1 MVNNER
7 EYFEMEKEKEK
18 KGQCLSIK
26 IRSRESRGSVL
37 NYEGSSV
44 SGILYYLR

>member
-26 IRSRESRGSVL
+26 FVVVKVGEAFWITNEVA
-37 NYEGSSV
+37 
-44 SGILYYLR
+44 

>member
-18 KGQCLSIK
+18 RTMFVDK
-26 IRSRESRGSVL
+26 IRSRESRRSVL
-37 NYEGSSV
+37 NYEGNSV